1 MTMQIPIPL
10 GLVRLVDRIQDW
22 GSQTLYGPF
31 RRMRDE
37 QDVMDLAAMLV
48 TVFDVDQIAIADAL
62 KQRRLELK
70 LKTWN
75 YDGEEA

>member
-1 MTMQIPIPL
+1 MSRTPIDPDEIAAT
-10 GLVRLVDRIQDW
+10 VPRRRIERL
-22 GSQTLYGPF
+22 
-31 RRMRDE
+31 RDD

-62 KQRRLELK
+62 RQRRLELK

-75 YDGEEA
+75 PDGEEAYE